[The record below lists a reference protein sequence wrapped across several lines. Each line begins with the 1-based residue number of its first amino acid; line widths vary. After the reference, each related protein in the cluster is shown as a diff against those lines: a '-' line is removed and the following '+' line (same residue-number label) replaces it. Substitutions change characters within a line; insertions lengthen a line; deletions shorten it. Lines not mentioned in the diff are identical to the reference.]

1 MAVVQISKIQ
11 VRRGKKNA
19 GSGLPQ
25 LSSGE
30 IGWAI
35 DTRELYIGNGSVAEG
50 SPAVGNTK
58 VLTQYDDLFSL
69 ADTYTYKKDASY
81 LVTGASASSP
91 VKRKLQDVLDDQVFG
106 DAFGLTGEAT
116 QDATALL
123 QRALDQ
129 LYLNDSTKG
138 SIGSRVTLHLR
149 PGVYTIDGTI
159 YVPPHAA
166 IVGAG
171 SDKTVIKCSTA
182 STTLMQTVDSTST
195 PGSPV
200 TTDTSTTTLNQ
211 PTDILIK
218 GVTFETT
225 LTNTG
230 VVLNNVKNSVFED
243 VKIKGPWET
252 GDTLDTD
259 GSDDVALVINSK
271 SSSVESKNNKFVNCK
286 IEGFSYGLTS
296 NWDIHD
302 NVFDGL
308 YVNSCGY
315 GVTFGHDMTI
325 DSADG
330 SGKQTGP
337 KNNIITNSVFEDVDN
352 NGIWVEKGTN
362 NTSSHNNFIGVGNAG
377 GNEASPDTSVIK
389 FSTRGNTSESDTF
402 ARTEALSYTQA
413 NINSSAYLPEVDG
426 VGFVSIGES
435 HTVTITTGANIKTFR
450 LGGVGHQAYE
460 IDYIITSQNYT
471 AVSSGTLT
479 VISEDYSDTVSTVN
493 EYSYHGTST
502 YETAISFSATIQ
514 DVDSDLTN
522 DTINV
527 NVTSTMPSDDQSIME
542 FKIRAKKN

>member
-35 DTRELYIGNGSVAEG
+35 DTREMFIGNGSVAEG

-69 ADTYTYKKDASY
+69 ADTYTYKKDESY
-81 LVTGASASSP
+81 LVTGISASSP
-91 VKRKLQDVLDDQVFG
+91 VKRKLQDVLDDQVYG
-106 DAFGLTGEAT
+106 NAFGLSGEAT
-116 QDATALL
+116 QDATQLL

-138 SIGSRVTLHLR
+138 SNGSRVTLYLR
-149 PGVYTIDGTI
+149 PGIYTINGTI
-159 YVPPHAA
+159 YIPPHAS

-171 SDKTVIKCSTA
+171 SDKTVIKCSTS

-195 PGSPV
+195 PGNPV
-200 TTDTSTTTLNQ
+200 TTDASTTTLNQ
-211 PTDILIK
+211 ATDILIK

-225 LTNTG
+225 ITNTG
-230 VVLNNVKNSVFED
+230 LLINNMKNSVFDD

-259 GSDDVALVINSK
+259 GSDDVAIKINSK
-271 SSSVESKNNKFVNCK
+271 SSSVESKNNRFINCK

-302 NVFDGL
+302 NVFEGL
-308 YVNSCGY
+308 HVKSCGY
-315 GVTFGHDMTI
+315 GITFGHDMVL
-325 DSADG
+325 DSALG
-330 SGKQTGP
+330 SGKRTGP
-337 KNNIITNSVFEDVDN
+337 KDNLISNSVFEDIDAQA
-352 NGIWVEKGTN
+352 IWVQQGVN
-362 NTSSHNNFIGVGNAG
+362 NTSKHNNFFEVGNAG
-377 GNEASPDTSVIK
+377 GNEGSADTSVIK
-389 FSTRGNTSESDTF
+389 FTARGNTSSEDTF
-402 ARTEALSYTQA
+402 ARTAVQGYEQA
-413 NINSSAYLPEVDG
+413 YINSSAYLPEVEG
-426 VGFVSIGES
+426 KGFMSIGEAQK
-435 HTVTITTGANIKTFR
+435 VTITNGNSIKLFR
-450 LGGVGHQAYE
+450 LGGVGHQAFD

-471 AVSSGTLT
+471 AIRSGTLT
-479 VISEDYSDTVSTVN
+479 VISEDYSDTVSTSD
-493 EYSYHGTST
+493 EYSFQGTST
-502 YETAISFSATIQ
+502 YDSAITFQATIS
-514 DVDSDLTN
+514 DYNGDLTN

-527 NVTSTMPSDDQSIME
+527 IVSSTMPSDDQSIME
-542 FKIRAKKN
+542 YKIRAKKN

>member
-69 ADTYTYKKDASY
+69 ADTYTYKKDQSY
-81 LVTGASASSP
+81 IVTGTSASSP
-91 VKRKLQDVLDDQVFG
+91 VKRKLQDRLDDIVTG
-106 DAFGLTGEAT
+106 DAFGLTGEET
-116 QDATALL
+116 QNATALL

-138 SIGSRVTLHLR
+138 STGSRVTLNLL

-159 YVPPHAA
+159 YIPPNAT

-171 SDKTVIKCSTA
+171 SDKTIIKCSTV
-182 STTLMQTVDSTST
+182 STTIMQTIDSTST
-195 PGSPV
+195 PGNPV

-211 PTDILIK
+211 PTDIILK
-218 GVTFETT
+218 GITFETT
-225 LTNTG
+225 VTNTG
-230 VVLNNVKNSVFED
+230 IDLCNMKDSIFED
-243 VKIKGPWET
+243 VKVKGPWET

-259 GSDDVALVINSK
+259 GSDDVAIKIKSK
-271 SSSVESKNNKFVNCK
+271 SSSVESKNNKFINCK
-286 IEGFSYGLTS
+286 IEGFSFGLTS

-302 NVFDGL
+302 NIFDGMH
-308 YVNSCGY
+308 VKSCGY
-315 GVTFGHDMTI
+315 GLTFGHDMTI
-325 DSADG
+325 DSTAG
-330 SGKQTGP
+330 SGKLTGP
-337 KNNIITNSVFEDVDN
+337 KNNTISNCVFEDIDN
-352 NGIWVEKGTN
+352 QAIWIEKGTN
-362 NTSSHNNFIGVGNAG
+362 NTSVNNNFFEVGNAG
-377 GNEASPDTSVIK
+377 GNEGAAETSVIK
-389 FSTRGNTSESDTF
+389 FTARGNTSSEDTF
-402 ARTEALSYTQA
+402 ARTAVQGKDQA
-413 NINSSAYLPEVDG
+413 YINSSAYVPEVEG
-426 VGFVSIGES
+426 KGFMSIGEAQQ
-435 HTVTITTGANIKTFR
+435 VTISQGTNIKLFR

-471 AVSSGTLT
+471 AVRSGILT
-479 VISEDYSDTVSTVN
+479 VISEDYSDTVSTSD
-493 EYSYHGTST
+493 EYTFQGTTTYESAIKFTST
-502 YETAISFSATIQ
+502 IS
-514 DVDSDLTN
+514 DYNSDLTN

-527 NVTSTMPSDDQSIME
+527 IVTSTMPSDDQSIME
-542 FKIRAKKN
+542 YKIRAKKN

>member
-30 IGWAI
+30 LGWAI

-58 VLTQYDDLFSL
+58 VLTQYDNLFSL
-69 ADTYTYKKDASY
+69 ADTYTYKADESY
-81 LVTGASASSP
+81 LVTGASSSSP
-91 VKRKLQDVLDDQVFG
+91 VTRKLQDVLDDQVFG

-116 QDATALL
+116 QDATPLL

-149 PGVYTIDGTI
+149 PGIYTIDDTI
-159 YVPPHAA
+159 YIPPHAS

-171 SDKTVIKCSTA
+171 SDKTVIRCSTV
-182 STTLMQTVDSTST
+182 STTLLQTVDSTST
-195 PGSPV
+195 PGVPV

-225 LTNTG
+225 ITNTG
-230 VVLNNVKNSVFED
+230 LLLNNIKNSVFED

-259 GSDDVALVINSK
+259 GSDDVAIKVNSK
-271 SSSVESKNNKFVNCK
+271 SSSVESKNNKFINCK

-302 NVFDGL
+302 NLFEGL
-308 YVNSCGY
+308 SVKSCGY
-315 GVTFGHDMTI
+315 GITFGHDMVI
-325 DSADG
+325 NSAAG
-330 SGKQTGP
+330 SGKLTGP
-337 KNNIITNSVFEDVDN
+337 KNNIITNSVFEDIDSQA
-352 NGIWVEKGTN
+352 IWVEKGQG

-377 GNEASPDTSVIK
+377 GNEGSPDTSVIK
-389 FSTRGNTSESDTF
+389 FTARGNVSEQDTF
-402 ARTEALSYTQA
+402 SRTATLSYDQTY
-413 NINSSAYLPEVDG
+413 INSAAYLPEVEG
-426 VGFVSIGES
+426 KGFVSIGEPQK
-435 HTVTITTGANIKTFR
+435 VTITTGSNIKTFR
-450 LGGVGHQAYE
+450 LGGIGHQAYD

-471 AVSSGTLT
+471 AVRSGTLT
-479 VISEDYSDTVSTVN
+479 VICEDYGDTVSTSD
-493 EYSYHGTST
+493 EYTYQGTST
-502 YETAISFSATIQ
+502 YDAAITFSASVQ
-514 DVDSDLTN
+514 DVDSDLTK
-522 DTINV
+522 DTIDV

-542 FKIRAKKN
+542 FRVRAKKN